1 MNDWLFPEEVIELIR
16 QKAKELLLDFDTLAD
31 AVNRALGI
39 VGYSMQEATEAFE
52 KLFKQ
57 AEEQSIASVG
67 TSPKKYGMSLPKRQN
82 QVATHYNYIPRVPR
96 NQPHQRRAY

>member
-52 KLFKQ
+52 KLFRVLRV
-57 AEEQSIASVG
+57 SVHLLKNMECRF
-67 TSPKKYGMSLPKRQN
+67 TNAKIK
-82 QVATHYNYIPRVPR
+82 
-96 NQPHQRRAY
+96 

>member
-16 QKAKELLLDFDTLAD
+16 QKAKELLLDFDTLAN

-67 TSPKKYGMSLPKRQN
+67 TSPKNMECRFTNAKIK
-82 QVATHYNYIPRVPR
+82 
-96 NQPHQRRAY
+96 